1 LKEKKRKK
9 RREREGNK
17 FLFDLQKIECGVPLE
32 VEEYVRS
39 LHFGMME
46 VTYEWARQLP
56 FREICD
62 LTGIMHYVAKRG
74 DIR

>member
-1 LKEKKRKK
+1 ME
-9 RREREGNK
+9 
-17 FLFDLQKIECGVPLE
+17 LE
-32 VEEYVRS
+32 VEEYVRT

-62 LTGIMHYVAKRG
+62 LTGTSFFLLTILLSLLIGDYYRG
-74 DIR
+74 ARGIDREMYHEVG